1 MEKVLHWKGRA
12 PPAPN
17 GSVAP
22 PHKKW
27 CIEHDQVENIA
38 KELCEDILKGS
49 ALWEEAYENSGV
61 IKKRTKCMDA
71 LEGPILRYSP
81 IVYDAAVN
89 NHRLLQILVAGFTNE
104 VMELKKSV
112 MDRNDDKMLAPSF
125 FHFVQNY
132 LLSGSQI
139 LDERGPD
146 GKRFL
151 LPGLG
156 NSCAWPE
163 RVIGLLQSDPN
174 AAIISWLE
182 VVLWRLHA
190 HYILVGTAAAGN
202 AAGGSGQQRTL
213 EMCRGGLIS
222 TIYAFVLDEVAELV
236 LTHNDGEC
244 VPKVL
249 GVFKAM
255 NEKMRTTG
263 ESGPLLNYSVGV
275 QAVLRIQA
283 IRLRSQAWA
292 DEHFSLEQM
301 GIGGK
306 KVLAH
311 YLGKHHAKLFHGE
324 ARAGAFAFLEKKGAI
339 GSADLEK
346 WRGKIQRGLT
356 DEQLCRL
363 L

>member
-1 MEKVLHWKGRA
+1 
-12 PPAPN
+12 
-17 GSVAP
+17 
-22 PHKKW
+22 
-27 CIEHDQVENIA
+27 VENIA
-38 KELCEDILKGS
+38 KELCDDILKGS
-49 ALWEEAYENSGV
+49 ALWEEPYENADV
-61 IKKRTKCMDA
+61 IKKRMKCMDA

-81 IVYDAAVN
+81 IVYDAAVK
-89 NHRLLQILVAGFTNE
+89 NHHLWQIMVAGFTNE
-104 VMELKKSV
+104 VKELKQSV
-112 MDRNDDKMLAPSF
+112 MDHNHDKIQAPSF
-125 FHFVQNY
+125 FHSVQNY

-139 LDERGPD
+139 MDERGPD

-163 RVIGLLQSDPN
+163 RVIDLLQSDPDT
-174 AAIISWLE
+174 AFISWLE
-182 VVLWRLHA
+182 VVLWRLNA
-190 HYILVGTAAAGN
+190 HYSLVGNAVTGFTAAAG
-202 AAGGSGQQRTL
+202 GSAQQRTL
-213 EMCRGGLIS
+213 ETCRCGLIS
-222 TIYAFVLDEVAELV
+222 TIYALVLDEVAELV
-236 LTHNDGEC
+236 LTHNDGDC

-255 NEKMRTTG
+255 NEKMRSTG
-263 ESGPLLNYSVGV
+263 ESGALLNYSIGL

-301 GIGGK
+301 GLGGK
-306 KVLAH
+306 KVLGH
-311 YLGKHHAKLFHGE
+311 YLGKQHAKLYRTE

-346 WRGKIQRGLT
+346 WRDKIQRGLT